1 MCGSGQ
7 HEHLAAV
14 GVVEVGRDV
23 ARHLEVLLLVLADRH
38 DVRVELQDVGRHQ
51 HRVGEEP
58 VIGLHALRDL
68 VLVGVR
74 ALEQAHRRHRR
85 EQPRE
90 LARLG
95 QVRLAVEHRAL
106 RVEPAREVVER
117 HLAHEAPALARASR
131 TLVIEW

>member
-1 MCGSGQ
+1 M
-7 HEHLAAV
+7 
-14 GVVEVGRDV
+14 
-23 ARHLEVLLLVLADRH
+23 
-38 DVRVELQDVGRHQ
+38 QDVGRQ
-51 HRVGEEP
+51 EHRVGEQP

-74 ALEQAHRRHRR
+74 ALEQAHRRDRR

-95 QVRLAVEHRAL
+95 HVGLAEQHRAL

-117 HLAHEAPALARASR
+117 DLAHEAPPLARASR
-131 TLVIEW
+131 TLFIEW